1 MYLIGTVTQILA
13 KSLTPNVRSRWN
25 VADSRK
31 EIAAKSQFNNSIK
44 NSNNHRLSMEHYIGS
59 IETENE
65 YPTDSRSILN
75 DLSASYTNNF
85 IVG

>member
-1 MYLIGTVTQILA
+1 
-13 KSLTPNVRSRWN
+13 
-25 VADSRK
+25 
-31 EIAAKSQFNNSIK
+31 
-44 NSNNHRLSMEHYIGS
+44 MEHYIGS

-75 DLSASYTNNF
+75 DLSASYTYNF